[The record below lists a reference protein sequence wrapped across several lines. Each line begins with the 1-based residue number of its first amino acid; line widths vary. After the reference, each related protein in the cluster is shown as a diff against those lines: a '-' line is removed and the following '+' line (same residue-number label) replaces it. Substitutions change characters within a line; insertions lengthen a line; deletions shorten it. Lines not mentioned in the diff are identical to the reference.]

1 MLAFPRLSD
10 SGEDAKEKGTRKVGG
25 EGKRKKEGIENAINR
40 LKNVPECRLVIT
52 LVPEVF
58 LEFFVLKFF

>member
-1 MLAFPRLSD
+1 MGKTR
-10 SGEDAKEKGTRKVGG
+10 KKTRKVGG
-25 EGKRKKEGIENAINR
+25 EGKSKKEGIENAMNR
-40 LKNVPECRLVIT
+40 LENAPECRLVIT